1 MSTIL
6 LLLLAFACVLL
17 EIAFA
22 PGATLFGGRAQ
33 LTLVVIALWAALRPA
48 DETMLLALTAGL
60 LLGLLG
66 NEPLGLSVLAFAP
79 IVALG
84 VMNEERSTE
93 GRLVRT
99 IGLVAIGTLVYA
111 VADLVVSRLAGR
123 TIPLAVGTL
132 QAVLV
137 VAVLNLGLAA
147 MLYWP
152 LSRMTAD
159 PSARAELRRY

>member
-22 PGATLFGGRAQ
+22 PGATVFGGRAQ
-33 LTLVVIALWAALRPA
+33 LSLVVIALWSVLRPA
-48 DETMLLALTAGL
+48 DEAMLLAPAAGL

-79 IVALG
+79 VVALG
-84 VMNEERSTE
+84 MLNEERSIERRFVLT
-93 GRLVRT
+93 L
-99 IGLVAIGTLVYA
+99 GLVALGTFVYA
-111 VADLVVSRLAGR
+111 VADLTIFRLAGR
-123 TIPLAVGTL
+123 TIPVAFSTL

-137 VAVLNLGLAA
+137 VTILNLVLAAVL
-147 MLYWP
+147 Y
-152 LSRMTAD
+152 
-159 PSARAELRRY
+159 